1 MNTQVKEL
9 EIKEEMT
16 ANYLGR
22 HILVEFF
29 GCCPNVL
36 NNTAMIEEMMVGAAK
51 KCGATVVTQNFHTFS
66 PYGVSGVVIIAESH
80 LTIHTWPE
88 MGYAAVDL
96 FTCGETCDPWIAYEV
111 MKEGLCAGNASY
123 SELKRGMMSPSNEVM
138 NTPFEVKTQI

>member
-1 MNTQVKEL
+1 MNTQVL
-9 EIKEEMT
+9 ENEKKEEMA

-29 GCCPNVL
+29 ECCSNVL
-36 NNTAMIEEMMVGAAK
+36 NNTKMIEDMMVDAAK
-51 KCGATVVTQNFHTFS
+51 RCGATVVTQNFHNFS

-88 MGYAAVDL
+88 LGYAAVDL

-111 MKEGLCAGNASY
+111 MKEGLCSTNASY
-123 SELKRGMMSPSNEVM
+123 TELKRGMVNPENEVLKV
-138 NTPFEVKTQI
+138 PFEVKSQV